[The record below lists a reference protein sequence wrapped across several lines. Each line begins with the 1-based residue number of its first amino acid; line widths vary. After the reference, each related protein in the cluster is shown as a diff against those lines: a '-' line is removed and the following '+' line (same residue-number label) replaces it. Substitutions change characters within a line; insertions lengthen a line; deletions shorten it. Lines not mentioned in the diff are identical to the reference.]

1 MMKLYGKYS
10 TATTWRHMVKNIE
23 DLVPCKQKQNQMM
36 PKKRSDRQ
44 NKNAC
49 IRLKYCMKK
58 YATLGCRR
66 RTTIHFSG

>member
-10 TATTWRHMVKNIE
+10 TATTWRYMVKNIE
-23 DLVPCKQKQNQMM
+23 DLAPCKQKQNQMI
-36 PKKRSDRQ
+36 PKKRADSQ

-58 YATLGCRR
+58 WATLACR